1 MNKRQQCN
9 KCLIPETYPGT
20 TFNEQGICNHCLEFK
35 KPELFGEEA
44 FLQKV
49 NSKNGTEYDCV
60 LGISGGK
67 DSCYVA
73 YLAKAKFNLR
83 VLAVCYDFPFLVDLA
98 RDNIKKVCNS
108 LSLDLIT
115 IKTRNNLEYNLLRNH
130 LLSLAGTGT
139 TWGQCMFCHYGID
152 AVLYNV
158 AIEKD
163 IPFILS
169 GITNHELWNPGSRTG
184 FLLKRVKKLPINDLL
199 GFIYHQS
206 KAYLNTVDQRRQF
219 GIPGNSCFNTYKRA
233 VIPENGP
240 ETVHVFDYLLW
251 DQNVIEK
258 TLKEK
263 TGWAKPKKATSWR
276 YDCILEP
283 LLDYTYKKEF
293 GISTVGLY
301 LSGLIRS
308 GLIEREE
315 ALEIQRKS
323 EDDEVLRDSVK
334 YVFDFLKI
342 PQKVQEKFFSPQ
354 RHREH
359 RDNIFFH
366 LSGDGDK

>member
-1 MNKRQQCN
+1 MSKKPQQCIR
-9 KCLIPETYPGT
+9 CLVPESYPGT
-20 TFNEQGICNHCLEFK
+20 TFNEQGICNYCLTFK
-35 KPELFGEEA
+35 ETKLLGEKA
-44 FLQKV
+44 FLQKI
-49 NSKNGTEYDCV
+49 NERHGAEYDCV

-67 DSCYVA
+67 DSCYMA

-98 RDNIKKVCNS
+98 RGNIKRVCNS

-130 LLSLAGTGT
+130 LISLAGTGT

-169 GITNHELWNPGSRTG
+169 GITQNELWNPGRRTR
-184 FLLKRVKKLPINDLL
+184 FLLARVKQLPLTEML
-199 GFIYHQS
+199 SFAYHQS
-206 KAYLNTVDQRRQF
+206 KAYIRMVDQRRQF
-219 GIPGNSCFNTYKRA
+219 KIPGSSCFNTYKRA
-233 VIPENGP
+233 TLPDNGP
-240 ETVHVFDYLLW
+240 EIVHVFDYLPW
-251 DQNVIEK
+251 DQKVIEK
-258 TLKEK
+258 TLKKE
-263 TGWAKPKKATSWR
+263 TGWVKPDKATSWR

-283 LLDYTYKKEF
+283 LLDYTYKREF

-308 GLIEREE
+308 GLIGREE

-323 EDDEVLRDSVK
+323 ENDDALRESVK

-342 PQKVQEKFFSPQ
+342 PQKIQEKFF
-354 RHREH
+354 RAG
-359 RDNIFFH
+359 N
-366 LSGDGDK
+366 